1 MKAPALDVPGW
12 EYDGGAVWRRHEGES
27 DDARRPHLYN
37 EMRGHLWRWNPAGA
51 GTGVWEIK
59 LLHSLDGKQTA
70 ARASVGPVALD
81 ELLYARAKYLSV
93 SDSLHEQGLRAVRVW
108 MPAAGAVWLRSLA
121 FHVPLE
127 AERVAL
133 REGLEWPLHL
143 ALACEQLRGL
153 L

>member
-1 MKAPALDVPGW
+1 MTAAALNVPGW
-12 EYDGGAVWRRHEGES
+12 EYDGGAVWRLYEGES
-27 DDARRPHLYN
+27 DDERRPHLYS
-37 EMRGHLWRWNPAGA
+37 EMRGHLWRWDPAQA
-51 GTGVWEIK
+51 GTGAWEIK
-59 LLHSLDGKQTA
+59 VLQSLDRKQTA

-81 ELLYARAKYLSV
+81 ELLYVRAKRLRISAATRAQ
-93 SDSLHEQGLRAVRVW
+93 ELRAVRVW
-108 MPAAGAVWLRSLA
+108 MPAPAAVWLRSLA
-121 FHVPLE
+121 LNVPLE